1 MNKSSVFALISLLL
15 IIIAKPVYAQS
26 QRPKIGLVLSGG
38 GAKGIAH
45 VRVLQVLDSLG
56 IVPDYIAG
64 TSMGSVVGALYASG
78 YSAHQIDSIT
88 QAIHWTSLFS
98 NSVSFDEINIEE
110 KDEFGRYIYELP
122 LNGLKPQLPLGMV
135 VGQNIE
141 ELLASLFFPVNTITN
156 FDKLPT
162 PFLCVAADIVKG
174 EPVVLRKGSLASAV
188 RASMSIPTVFTPVR
202 MEGRL
207 LGGRGCVCKST
218 RRVLSGRWGQTLSL
232 P

>member
-45 VRVLQVLDSLG
+45 VRILQVLDSLG

-88 QAIHWTSLFS
+88 QAIHWTSLFLIQFLLTKS
-98 NSVSFDEINIEE
+98 ILKRRMNSVVTFMSF
-110 KDEFGRYIYELP
+110 R
-122 LNGLKPQLPLGMV
+122 
-135 VGQNIE
+135 
-141 ELLASLFFPVNTITN
+141 
-156 FDKLPT
+156 
-162 PFLCVAADIVKG
+162 
-174 EPVVLRKGSLASAV
+174 
-188 RASMSIPTVFTPVR
+188 
-202 MEGRL
+202 
-207 LGGRGCVCKST
+207 
-218 RRVLSGRWGQTLSL
+218 
-232 P
+232 